1 MREARLTQLLWNSL
15 ACSQSGEY
23 SALPWAL
30 QERWRVAAEKSKA
43 ESAQRTLEEQRKIM
57 VQQIAMER
65 EELERAKVSPEPHS
79 AVSPPFL
86 LRTLTPPASPS
97 YRAPC

>member
-1 MREARLTQLLWNSL
+1 MRETRFAQLL
-15 ACSQSGEY
+15 QSRVGNQP

-57 VQQIAMER
+57 AQQIAMER
-65 EELERAKVSPEPHS
+65 EELERAKVSPEPH
-79 AVSPPFL
+79 
-86 LRTLTPPASPS
+86 PAAEPTIP
-97 YRAPC
+97 A